1 MAVLWWRAAP
11 WARVRQIY
19 HPPACFECAHRARPP
34 VLIGNIAARRAIPP
48 TRRRLRF
55 RVQRMATPSVVLA
68 MLSAVCQLASTM
80 RRRGASDTTVSQHD
94 DHDQDAGS
102 RRRVGRRNRGVARM
116 AGAGRPERVGSQDS
130 LILGQEPLLPVSR
143 AIIAGYDG
151 TALGRKAVVEAG
163 LRAWPT
169 GCVFVVHA
177 YRSPPGYL
185 GSPYTERRMSAARA
199 AGRRLLEDLFGDRGL
214 PDVEYIPE
222 LLSGRPMEAIARV
235 AAAREADAIV
245 IGADRRVV
253 VTARRWNDERVEAES
268 LRVRAHG
275 AYSDVPPT
283 TSPKTYESKDRTTPG
298 KCPGGVGGRVAT
310 CYSPSEPKCSMM
322 RSAYHSGQG
331 TSGLVF
337 V

>member
-1 MAVLWWRAAP
+1 
-11 WARVRQIY
+11 
-19 HPPACFECAHRARPP
+19 
-34 VLIGNIAARRAIPP
+34 
-48 TRRRLRF
+48 
-55 RVQRMATPSVVLA
+55 
-68 MLSAVCQLASTM
+68 
-80 RRRGASDTTVSQHD
+80 
-94 DHDQDAGS
+94 
-102 RRRVGRRNRGVARM
+102 M

-143 AIIAGYDG
+143 AVIAGYDG

-199 AGRRLLEDLFGDRGL
+199 AGRRLLEELFGDRGL

-245 IGADRRVV
+245 IGARP
-253 VTARRWNDERVEAES
+253 TG
-268 LRVRAHG
+268 RVRTILNAVSRQRLLT
-275 AYSDVPPT
+275 AAVPVILIP
-283 TSPKTYESKDRTTPG
+283 EARDRPRGDGSAAADEDSTTP
-298 KCPGGVGGRVAT
+298 PIDAWW
-310 CYSPSEPKCSMM
+310 
-322 RSAYHSGQG
+322 
-331 TSGLVF
+331 
-337 V
+337 